1 MQRVTITIDDDLA
14 AELDR
19 FMSAHGYANRSEAIR
34 DLARSGLQQSAHAR
48 SGTRPCVAALVYVYE
63 HEKRELAR
71 RLTSDYHARH
81 DLAQATLH
89 VHLDEAS
96 CLEVTVLKGRGTDVQ
111 EFADHI
117 IAERGVRHGHVVYL
131 PVGRGAC
138 AHLPHRAWP
147 RSWTQ
152 SGHATLAVTDAAL
165 ERTDLTLAVAPTLA
179 RRELVC
185 PRAGVPRSV
194 RVASLTSYFAAACRA
209 PANVQRA
216 SAWPDRH
223 RPEQS
228 DRERLD
234 TGKRAVFEFAQF
246 RCADI
251 DI

>member
-19 FMSAHGYANRSEAIR
+19 FMNAHGYANRSEAIR
-34 DLARSGLQQSAHAR
+34 DLARSGLQQSAHTR

-131 PVGRGAC
+131 PSDEALAHASRTAQGHGHGHSHGHSHSRGHGR
-138 AHLPHRAWP
+138 
-147 RSWTQ
+147 RS
-152 SGHATLAVTDAAL
+152 
-165 ERTDLTLAVAPTLA
+165 
-179 RRELVC
+179 
-185 PRAGVPRSV
+185 
-194 RVASLTSYFAAACRA
+194 
-209 PANVQRA
+209 
-216 SAWPDRH
+216 
-223 RPEQS
+223 
-228 DRERLD
+228 
-234 TGKRAVFEFAQF
+234 
-246 RCADI
+246 
-251 DI
+251 